1 MAIQPAA
8 PQRDYEEA
16 LRSLGALFDEQ
27 RLDDVLLLEREAGFL
42 VTGLRRVHRSVE
54 PDAPLTRFQYVE
66 ATYPDDLVVAASAE
80 GEARRGSGHRAN
92 RNEAA
97 LRLIGRYVN
106 EHGGARVCVI
116 DRGDSFLVRMF
127 LEAKEDMP
135 HRFEIITSGHLDR
148 MRQVALEA
156 RRHREEELG

>member
-16 LRSLGALFDEQ
+16 LRSLGSLFDEQ
-27 RLDDVLLLEREAGFL
+27 RLDDILLLERDSGFL
-42 VTGLRRVHRSVE
+42 MSGLRRVHRPLETDV
-54 PDAPLTRFQYVE
+54 PLTRFQYVE
-66 ATYPDDLVVAASAE
+66 AVYTDDLVIAASAQ
-80 GEARRGSGHRAN
+80 GAARRGTGHRAN

-106 EHGGARVCVI
+106 ERGGARICVI

-135 HRFEIITSGHLDR
+135 HRFETITSGHLDR
-148 MRQVALEA
+148 MRQVALES